1 MIGKKMEKALNDQ
14 VNAELHSA
22 YIYLAMAAYFES
34 KNLKGFANWMHKQY
48 NEEVGHAMKFF
59 NFIVERGGR
68 VQLQKIDE
76 PPTDWDSALAAFE
89 AAYKHEVYISGR
101 IHDLVKLSAEENDL
115 PAHYFLAWFV
125 DEQVEEESST
135 DEVVQHLKMVGD
147 SKGGLFMLDS
157 RLGKRGQD

>member
-22 YIYLAMAAYFES
+22 YIYLAMAAYFEN
-34 KNLKGFANWMHKQY
+34 KTLKGFAHWMHQQY

-76 PPTDWDSALAAFE
+76 PPTDWDSPLAAFE

-101 IHDLVKLSAEENDL
+101 IHDLVKLSDEENDL

-125 DEQVEEESST
+125 DEQVEEEAST
-135 DEVVQHLKMVGD
+135 DEIVQHLKMTGD
-147 SKGGLFMLDS
+147 SKGGLLMLDH
-157 RLGKRGQD
+157 RLAKRGE